1 MSFGDEIG
9 EFVSSKPLIASLLG
23 IIIVVVLI
31 GGSVGLFKTSGNWME
46 NADFLRQTM
55 APAFNETTGFLMI
68 SYAVILCIGN
78 VIMKTSPKYLTG
90 VDEATQEK
98 TTGFVAWLQSRGLSW
113 LPVLVSTTV
122 ITLMTFLPIDN
133 KMFKIIIISVV
144 LLATLIAALFFN
156 TLIKLFG
163 GKEEFTNVKE
173 EFGHLDSKG
182 NPHDLQ
188 ITIKVEPS
196 NNESQPDVIRHE
208 IQDGTPEYPH
218 KSTKGDMKIA
228 EDGQGGSWNI
238 PVNTESLTNT
248 VTLIK
253 SAEENTNKYRIFITD
268 VPFYHPDA
276 DTKHNIRELFSKSS
290 FDDKELEKNKKVLN
304 DSHYKQAGHLNITA
318 TAATTNLYFHAI
330 KRELFFE
337 HNKPTI
343 AASTEFK
350 YPSSLPNPNYNAS
363 ATGALVN
370 NKFTKLPLN
379 FYQRDKVLKHA
390 VNLVD
395 NGFWVPNQPS
405 TKKESTY
412 KRTVVGKILTAVQ
425 NVDDKGQPVSEDSE
439 DKKLLHTH
447 KQPDNTKTKVA
458 YEAAAKLAEKHRE
471 TESKELYTFLKNLSG
486 GTSYEKPNDKTA
498 EAYRMVHHIDGQDY
512 TNNGMR
518 ISLQNNELFFGFDV
532 KVVKDSVR
540 ASYISY
546 YALVWGSFLVYT
558 IVTFIQKKEWT
569 KLLGVVPIPKIPK
582 SLLLFMGAAAVET
595 LLIGQSHYSLDES
608 DIGAFGK
615 PSPTF
620 SYAVAGFSTR
630 IATVVAFLSTILS
643 QVDEG

>member
-1 MSFGDEIG
+1 MTFG
-9 EFVSSKPLIASLLG
+9 EFIKTKPLVFWPSAIGLG
-23 IIIVVVLI
+23 IGFVYMVIL
-31 GGSVGLFKTSGNWME
+31 GRKTYGNWME

-196 NNESQPDVIRHE
+196 NKSQPDVIRHE

-218 KSTKGDMKIA
+218 KSPKGDMKIA
-228 EDGQGGSWNI
+228 EGGEGGSWNI

-253 SAEENTNKYRIFITD
+253 SASTSKQDVTNKYRIFITD

-330 KRELFFE
+330 KRELFLKVKKDKKEFE
-337 HNKPTI
+337 
-343 AASTEFK
+343 
-350 YPSSLPNPNYNAS
+350 YPSSIDRPGYIAN
-363 ATGALVN
+363 G
-370 NKFTKLPLN
+370 TKEGEKDFPKAQLN
-379 FYQRDKVLKHA
+379 HFQLDLYKVTAKYKQ
-390 VNLVD
+390 NIKD
-395 NGFWVPNQPS
+395 N
-405 TKKESTY
+405 
-412 KRTVVGKILTAVQ
+412 
-425 NVDDKGQPVSEDSE
+425 
-439 DKKLLHTH
+439 
-447 KQPDNTKTKVA
+447 KVA
-458 YEAAAKLAEKHRE
+458 YEAAAKLAEQHRE
-471 TESKELYTFLKNLSG
+471 TESKELYAFLKNLSG
-486 GTSYEKPNDKTA
+486 GTSYEKPNDTTA

-546 YALVWGSFLVYT
+546 YALVWGSFLVYK
-558 IVTFIQKKEWT
+558 IVTNLQQGGRFLSIIN
-569 KLLGVVPIPKIPK
+569 PINIPT
-582 SLLLFMGAAAVET
+582 SLLPFLVAALVET
-595 LLIGQSHYSLDES
+595 LLIGQSHYSLDQS
-608 DIGAFGK
+608 DVASSTGK

>member
-1 MSFGDEIG
+1 MSFE
-9 EFVSSKPLIASLLG
+9 EFRQTKPLIFWPSAIVLFVG
-23 IIIVVVLI
+23 IVYMVII
-31 GGSVGLFKTSGNWME
+31 GGKTYGSWFE
-46 NADFLRQTM
+46 NIDLLRTKM
-55 APAFNETTGFLMI
+55 APALNETSGFLMI
-68 SYAVILCIGN
+68 SYTVILCIGN

-90 VDEATQEK
+90 IDTATQEK

-163 GKEEFTNVKE
+163 PKESFTNVKE
-173 EFGHLDSKG
+173 EFGHLDNKG

-196 NNESQPDVIRHE
+196 DDKSQPDVIKHE
-208 IQDGTPEYPH
+208 IQADGTPEYPH
-218 KSTKGDMKIA
+218 TSTKGDMKIA
-228 EDGQGGSWNI
+228 NDGSGGQGGSWNI

-253 SAEENTNKYRIFITD
+253 SASTSNQDVTNKYRIFITD

-290 FDDKELEKNKKVLN
+290 FDDEELEQKKYKDLN
-304 DSHYKQAGHLNITA
+304 DSHYKQAGELNITA

-330 KRELFFE
+330 KKEKFSE
-337 HNKPTI
+337 EK
-343 AASTEFK
+343 TEKGITK
-350 YPSSLPNPNYNAS
+350 YANSSSLVRTGYKAS
-363 ATGALVN
+363 SEKPEDQKFPTVQLNHHQLDLYKVTAKYKQN
-370 NKFTKLPLN
+370 IKDNK
-379 FYQRDKVLKHA
+379 
-390 VNLVD
+390 VD
-395 NGFWVPNQPS
+395 
-405 TKKESTY
+405 
-412 KRTVVGKILTAVQ
+412 
-425 NVDDKGQPVSEDSE
+425 
-439 DKKLLHTH
+439 
-447 KQPDNTKTKVA
+447 
-458 YEAAAKLAEKHRE
+458 YEKAAKLAEQHRE
-471 TESKELYTFLKNLSG
+471 TESKELYAFLKNLSG
-486 GTSYEKPNDKTA
+486 GTSYEKPNDKTT

-582 SLLLFMGAAAVET
+582 SLLPFMGAAFVET
-595 LLIGQSHYSLDES
+595 ALIGQSHLSLNES
-608 DIGAFGK
+608 DVASSTGE

-620 SYAVAGFSTR
+620 SYAVAGFATR
-630 IATVVAFLSTILS
+630 IATVAAFLSNILT
-643 QVDEG
+643 QVKD